1 MTSHSRSV
9 SKKKLMSANKHTLL
23 YTLILAALMLPLTA
37 EAAKKSDDGDG
48 PAACDDCP
56 DYSGWSGWVEGGL
69 GAQSSDDVHFGRYIG
84 RESRGGTINADGAVR
99 YRAKD
104 GRYADLKAVD
114 LGLTSRDLQ
123 LDGGVQGKYGAA
135 FEYDQIPNYRI
146 HDAFTPFQGG
156 GTLPAGWVAGSN
168 TGAMA
173 GLSGALVQTSLKT
186 QRDRTGVKFN
196 YIPVTDWEVTGF
208 FRHEKK
214 EGTRDVGAS
223 FGFGSISILP
233 APVDF
238 QTDDFGMT
246 VGYKGRKLQGQLV
259 YTGSF
264 FKNGNAAINFANPY
278 SVPIGVATGAIAESP
293 DNQSHQLSGLLAY
306 QLSESTR
313 IGANLA
319 IGRMTQNQA
328 FLPYS
333 SNPGFGMPST
343 SSLDG
348 RVDTTQAKF
357 DISSRPA
364 LRWQLNASYTYS
376 NRDDKTDVHAYQN
389 VITDAYQSYSPTST
403 PGTSAPVT
411 RNNRPYS
418 FEQRLLRTSAA
429 YALSQ
434 GANLSAGFDDNQM
447 NRSYQPV
454 QKTDDRTLW
463 TKLKLHP
470 TESIET
476 TLKYS
481 YSTRDASAY
490 ATSSPAAAFQN
501 SLFPESGVGNANPL
515 MTAFEYA
522 DRRRNKVGFEVST
535 SPLPQ
540 LSLDLSVDYYRDD
553 YPKTV
558 LGLNNAKGTSVT
570 PSATYVF
577 SDRLSSSLYYSYE
590 KLDSG
595 QASSYWMTAPA
606 TSTLWAESDSNL
618 TQTVGLNL
626 TWKAI
631 PKKLDLGAD
640 LAYSDF
646 TGKIHYVG
654 TTDLPDLGSRMT
666 SIGIHGTYKLK
677 DQLSLRA
684 GYRYEKY
691 SQSDWAAA
699 GAASTLPQLLS
710 MGTVPQNSETSL
722 VTVSLRYDFK

>member
-1 MTSHSRSV
+1 MFSH
-9 SKKKLMSANKHTLL
+9 KHTLL
-23 YTLILAALMLPLTA
+23 YTLILAALMLPITA
-37 EAAKKSDDGDG
+37 EAAKKSADGDG

-69 GAQSSDDVHFGRYIG
+69 GAQSDDDYHFGRYTG
-84 RESRGGTINADGAVR
+84 YESRGGTLNAAGELR

-104 GRYADLKAVD
+104 GHYADLKAVD

-123 LDGGVQGKYGAA
+123 VGGGVQGKYGVA

-146 HDAFTPFQGG
+146 QDAFTPFQGG
-156 GTLPAGWVAGSN
+156 GTLPAGWVAGGS
-168 TGAMA
+168 TGTMT
-173 GLSGALVQTSLKT
+173 GLAAALAQTPLKT
-186 QRDRTGVKFN
+186 QRDRTGVKFD
-196 YIPVTDWEVTGF
+196 YIPVTDWAVNGY

-214 EGTRDVGAS
+214 DGTRDVGAG
-223 FGFGSISILP
+223 FGFGSISILAVP
-233 APVDF
+233 IDY
-238 QTDDFGMT
+238 QTDDFGVT
-246 VGYKGRKLQGQLV
+246 VGYKGRKLQGQLA

-264 FKNGNAAINFANPY
+264 FKNGNAAITFANPY
-278 SVPIGVATGAIAESP
+278 STPVATGAIAESP
-293 DNQSHQLSGLLAY
+293 DNQAHQLSGLLGY

-319 IGRMTQNQA
+319 VGRMTQNQA
-328 FLPYS
+328 FLSPAYGS
-333 SNPGFGMPST
+333 PATG
-343 SSLDG
+343 SLDG
-348 RVDTTQAKF
+348 RVDTTQAKV

-376 NRDDKTDVHAYQN
+376 NRDDKTAVNAYQN
-389 VITDAYQSYSPTST
+389 VITDAYQSYYPGTST
-403 PGTSAPVT
+403 PVT
-411 RNNRPYS
+411 RSNRPYS

-429 YALSQ
+429 YAISP

-454 QKTDDRTLW
+454 QETIDRTLW

-476 TLKYS
+476 TLKYA
-481 YSTRDASAY
+481 YSTRSASAY
-490 ATSSPAAAFQN
+490 ATSSAAAAFQN
-501 SLFPESGVGNANPL
+501 PLFPESGVGNANPL

-522 DRRRNKVGFEVST
+522 NRRRDKVGIEVSA
-535 SPLPQ
+535 SPLPN
-540 LSLDLSVDYYRDD
+540 LSLDLSVDYYRDE
-553 YPKTV
+553 YPDTV
-558 LGLNNAKGTSVT
+558 LGLTNAKGTSVT

-577 SDRLSSSLYYSYE
+577 SERLSTSLYYTYE

-646 TGKIHYVG
+646 SGKIHYVG

-677 DQLSLRA
+677 EQLSLRA

-691 SQSDWAAA
+691 TQSDWAKS

-710 MGTVPQNSETSL
+710 LGTAPQNSETSL